1 MDTMKNLKA
10 IYAGFGGTAPGDWE
24 DGSCVWHDIKVFIHP
39 LIDGI
44 SENLWKKLWNET
56 NEDRPMIGK
65 DGSKVYYDDERYQ
78 IIRRINGQE
87 IPIANVTYEG

>member
-1 MDTMKNLKA
+1 MNSRKP

-24 DGSCVWHDIKVFIHP
+24 NGSCEWHDIKVYVHP

-44 SENLWKKLWNET
+44 SETLWKKLWGET
-56 NEDRPMIGK
+56 NEDKPMFGK

-78 IIRRINGQE
+78 IIRRLNGKE
-87 IPIANVTYEG
+87 IPIANVTYVG